1 MNHDKKLQNCKNK
14 LNNFFFQWASGYAS
28 KLILKIN
35 GENMTLIPNKNN
47 FTSTGE
53 VLLLK
58 RTMYYC
64 HRV

>member
-1 MNHDKKLQNCKNK
+1 MIKSFKIVKTN

-28 KLILKIN
+28 KLVLKIN

-53 VLLLK
+53 VHLLK
-58 RTMYYC
+58 RTMNYC
-64 HRV
+64 HM